1 MDKLP
6 HDIIF
11 EIKEYVSPI
20 ILYTTSMSNFNKYYR
35 NIIQNYSLKDK
46 EYLKYIIDIV
56 KKDCILQFDIILNEN
71 YKLWLNTKRWIYKN
85 IAYLNYLQ
93 FLNFISI
100 NNNSIKCK
108 MLLRDKLN
116 TSNKKKYKQKKKNKV
131 WSN

>member
-1 MDKLP
+1 M
-6 HDIIF
+6 
-11 EIKEYVSPI
+11 
-20 ILYTTSMSNFNKYYR
+20 
-35 NIIQNYSLKDK
+35 
-46 EYLKYIIDIV
+46 IIDIV

-116 TSNKKKYKQKKKNKV
+116 TSNKKKYI
-131 WSN
+131 WEF